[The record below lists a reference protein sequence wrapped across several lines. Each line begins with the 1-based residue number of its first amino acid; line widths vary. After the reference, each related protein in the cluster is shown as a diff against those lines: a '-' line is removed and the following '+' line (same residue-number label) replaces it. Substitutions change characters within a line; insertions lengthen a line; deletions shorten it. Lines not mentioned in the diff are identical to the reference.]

1 MTPHATED
9 ITSITKKTI
18 EIDLYEN
25 YLEFNLDFD
34 YKIPKMTITEIKA
47 DGQEELGNIENVD
60 YKKRQFVVIKKEH
73 IITILRLTEPEY
85 FPSGDNLEIFN
96 TVYTNIISII
106 TAKEDYQLTGTYKE
120 VKEAYQIL
128 KDFYLN

>member
-120 VKEAYQIL
+120 VKEAYKIL